1 MAITPFSLPSPQAIS
16 PYPIEGELANKIEGQ
31 YALPLLNMYRS
42 NRNIAQQGYE
52 DEVQAQHQYAYDQL
66 ARQMAAEKL
75 KGFTDIAKL
84 PGGVDFARSSGTGLD
99 LGADPEALARF
110 AGATNLAQSSEN
122 FQKAG
127 AGWGS
132 LAHAGA
138 QVPFGLVPGLE
149 RYAGTPIGETDLVQA
164 ARIRAAASGGGGT
177 KEDKIHVSS
186 GFPDTAEG
194 LPQSG
199 SMTVPVSRAAQA
211 DAALTAEAARRQAAR
226 SDGTGPNRVPSLPP
240 AQTEGSGKTTSTPP
254 GPQRLDTNSPAGKA
268 AQTQAMKLTDRLS
281 KSSDATAKAVAAD
294 LQKGMTGTTFTI
306 TKLPNGKTAVTGGS
320 GKQYDLGL

>member
-164 ARIRAAASGGGGT
+164 ARIRAAASGGGT
-177 KEDKIHVSS
+177 KEDKIHLTSD
-186 GFPDTAEG
+186 FPDTAEG
-194 LPQSG
+194 LKQGG
-199 SMTVPVSRAAQA
+199 SMTVPVSRAQQGQ
-211 DAALTAEAARRQAAR
+211 AALDAEAERRRIAR
-226 SDGTGPNRVPSLPP
+226 SGGRVPSLPP

-306 TKLPNGKTAVTGGS
+306 TKLQMGR
-320 GKQYDLGL
+320 LR

>member
-1 MAITPFSLPSPQAIS
+1 MAITPYSLPSPKAIS
-16 PYPIEGELANKIEGQ
+16 PYPIESTLVDKLEPQ
-31 YALPLLNMYRS
+31 YALGELNAYRAD
-42 NRNIAQQGYE
+42 RHIAEQGYQSE
-52 DEVQAQHQYAYDQL
+52 IAAQHQYAYDQL

-99 LGADPEALARF
+99 LGADPESLAQF
-110 AGATNLAQSSEN
+110 AGATNLAQASEN

-164 ARIRAAASGGGGT
+164 ARIRAAASGGGT
-177 KEDKIHVSS
+177 KEDKIHLTSD
-186 GFPDTAEG
+186 FPDTAEG
-194 LPQSG
+194 LKQSG
-199 SMTVPVSRAAQA
+199 SMTVSVGRAQQGQ
-211 DAALTAEAARRQAAR
+211 AALDAEAERRRIAR
-226 SDGTGPNRVPSLPP
+226 SGGRVPSLPP
-240 AQTEGSGKTTSTPP
+240 AQTGSDKTTSTPP
-254 GPQRLDTNSPAGKA
+254 GPQRLDTNSPAGKT